1 MIFRLVVGAVIIGG
15 SIAAISPIVELP
27 GTGGTQLEAK
37 LDKPSSP
44 HWYCA
49 KTADWYTLWLDAK
62 QLVPG
67 AVECW
72 CDNVQLIYDEEKDV
86 FSNQEGVSVR
96 VPDWGQTTAFESLS
110 PSLLL
115 EGATHYFS
123 KFNDALEDAG
133 YSRGSSIRGAPYDFR
148 YAPPS
153 MESFETELK
162 ALVEETY
169 AANDNTPVTMVSHSM
184 GCYHALYFLQQQSQ
198 EWKDTYV
205 HAWVPISPAIG
216 GTVNEMK
223 LFATGS
229 SEGIPGVSSNTVRGE
244 QRSYESNAWL
254 LPDAATYG
262 DDVLVSTTDRNYTA
276 SDLDAFFTDIDFAV
290 GTKIR
295 ARVADLTGS
304 LATASPGVPVYCYY
318 GTGVDTEAFY
328 EYSGSFD
335 DEPVV
340 TMGDGDGTV
349 NLKSLELCKGF
360 SEEVKA
366 FPGETHSGLLDSSE
380 LQALVVSVAT
390 IAASN

>member
-1 MIFRLVVGAVIIGG
+1 MPARLQSQTALTTRTAHTIRTTHTAHITRTTH
-15 SIAAISPIVELP
+15 AASNMCVRMC
-27 GTGGTQLEAK
+27 
-37 LDKPSSP
+37 PSTSSR
-44 HWYCA
+44 
-49 KTADWYTLWLDAK
+49 TD
-62 QLVPG
+62 
-67 AVECW
+67 
-72 CDNVQLIYDEEKDV
+72 
-86 FSNQEGVSVR
+86 QEGVSVR

-123 KFNDALEDAG
+123 KFNDALEDGESRPLKLLASHTSSHSHIRPRSHPHPHPVHVDAAG